1 MTGMSLQEETLD
13 PRIRRTRNYIQEAFQ
28 ALLAEKSFKSI
39 SVREITERADVN
51 RATFYAHYA
60 DKYDLL
66 NVTLQAIFQEELER
80 RALNVC
86 QYSDANLR
94 ALMLTVCEFIR
105 DSNIHCRS
113 VDSQFELIVEH
124 QVRKQ
129 IQDLLAHWLGN
140 MGVGGDVTSMAVATS
155 WTIYGLAEQWTQ
167 EAAKESAEAYTDRV
181 LPLVMG
187 NMGG

>member
-1 MTGMSLQEETLD
+1 MTDIKLEDEKLD
-13 PRIRRTRNYIQEAFQ
+13 PRIRRTRNYIREAFQ

-39 SVREITERADVN
+39 TVREITERAEVN
-51 RATFYAHYA
+51 RATFYAHHK
-60 DKYDLL
+60 DKYELL
-66 NVTLQAIFQEELER
+66 NETLRTIFQEELEH

-105 DSNIHCRS
+105 DSNIHCKS
-113 VDSQFELIVEH
+113 VDSQFELIIEH

-167 EAAKESAEAYTDRV
+167 GAAKESAEAYTDRV
-181 LPLVMG
+181 LPLVTA
-187 NMGG
+187 NLPE